1 MDRVGEFGSRT
12 HPSGRK
18 ALINR
23 EKNVSSTEASIEP
36 PQPTP
41 QGDGAPGPFPDS
53 PTDLPTAGNGSMAT
67 KAGFKP
73 PSIVRVGW
81 AGEHRFDVSDGDG
94 KPESRI
100 DASGVTGP
108 GPVRMLLGALAS
120 CVSVDVVD
128 ILAKSRTQIDSLS
141 VDVVGE
147 RPDAV
152 PAPIVSAELTF
163 HISGPD
169 VQRARAERA
178 IDLAV
183 TKYCSVRDSLNPSTP
198 VTWKLK
204 LNGEA

>member
-1 MDRVGEFGSRT
+1 MT
-12 HPSGRK
+12 
-18 ALINR
+18 NR
-23 EKNVSSTEASIEP
+23 EKSVAPDEAATKP
-36 PQPTP
+36 PTPAP
-41 QGDGAPGPFPDS
+41 QGDGAPGPVPDS
-53 PTDLPTAGNGSMAT
+53 PTDIGTDGSTATAT
-67 KAGFKP
+67 RPGFKK
-73 PSIVRVGW
+73 PSRVRVGW
-81 AGEHRFDVSDGDG
+81 AGEHRFDVSDGAG

-100 DASGVTGP
+100 DASGATGP

-147 RPDAV
+147 RPDTV
-152 PAPIVSAELTF
+152 PAPVVAAELTF

-183 TKYCSVRDSLNPSTP
+183 TKYCSVKESLNPATS
-198 VTWKLK
+198 VTWTLK